1 MKGGVQVSAIIPCW
15 HCKETIIRAV
25 ESIFQ
30 QSWRPAEVILVDD
43 ASMDGTL
50 EFLKRLPTAYPDG
63 WLKVFASQRNGG
75 PGAARNIGWENAT
88 QPYIAF
94 LDADDSWH
102 QEKTELQLKWM
113 LAHPE
118 IDFSGSLSERFPENE
133 LSMPTIKA
141 LSSLEIHVPAMLI
154 ANRLHTRSVM
164 LKRDINLRFSENDT
178 KNPYKA
184 AEDFLLWLELLTSGY
199 RGSQIAPPLAYFHN
213 DEFGA
218 GYSGALWP
226 HEKRE
231 LNALRTLASKGKIG
245 RLCFGLAS
253 FWSLLKFLRRAIRVR
268 LRK

>member
-1 MKGGVQVSAIIPCW
+1 MKEEVQVSAIIPCW
-15 HCKETIIRAV
+15 NCKDTITRAV
-25 ESIFQ
+25 DSIFQ

-50 EFLKRLPTAYPDG
+50 EFLRRLPTSYPDG
-63 WLKVFASQRNGG
+63 WLKVFASQRNSG

-102 QEKTELQLKWM
+102 KEKTELQLKLM
-113 LAHPE
+113 LDHPE
-118 IDFSGSLSERFPENE
+118 IDFSGSLSARFPKDNI
-133 LSMPTIKA
+133 STPTIRA

-164 LKRDINLRFSENDT
+164 LKRRVNLRFSEGDAENH
-178 KNPYKA
+178 YKD
-184 AEDFLLWLELLTSGY
+184 AEDFLLWLELLTSGF
-199 RGSQIAPPLAYFHN
+199 RGFQITPPLAYYYN
-213 DEFGA
+213 DEFGS
-218 GYSGALWP
+218 GYSGALWQ

-231 LNALRTLASKGKIG
+231 LSALRNLASKGKIG
-245 RLCFGLAS
+245 RLSFGLAS
-253 FWSLLKFLRRAIRVR
+253 FWSLLKFLRRVVLVM

>member
-1 MKGGVQVSAIIPCW
+1 MKKGGQVSVIIPCW
-15 HCKETIIRAV
+15 RCKDTIIRAV

-63 WLKVFASQRNGG
+63 WLKVVASQRNGG
-75 PGAARNIGWENAT
+75 PGAARNIGWENAN

-113 LAHPE
+113 LDHPE
-118 IDFSGSLSERFPENE
+118 IDFSGSLSERFPKND
-133 LSMPTIKA
+133 LSIPTIKA
-141 LSSLEIHVPAMLI
+141 LSSIEIHVPAMLI

-164 LKRDINLRFSENDT
+164 LKRDVNLRFSENNST
-178 KNPYKA
+178 SSYNA
-184 AEDFLLWLELLTSGY
+184 AEDFLLWLELLSGGY
-199 RGSQIAPPLAYFHN
+199 RGSQISPPLAYFHN
-213 DEFGA
+213 DEFGS
-218 GYSGALWP
+218 GYSGALWT

-231 LNALRTLASKGKIG
+231 LNALWVLGSTGKIG
-245 RLCFGLAS
+245 RLAFGLAS
-253 FWSLLKFLRRAIRVR
+253 IWSLLKFLRRAVLVR

>member
-1 MKGGVQVSAIIPCW
+1 VKGEVQVSAIIPCW
-15 HCKETIIRAV
+15 RCKDTIIRAV
-25 ESIFQ
+25 DSIFQ
-30 QSWRPAEVILVDD
+30 QSSRPAEVILVDD

-50 EFLKRLPTAYPDG
+50 EFLKRLQTAYPDG

-75 PGAARNIGWENAT
+75 PGAARNIGWNNAT

-102 QEKTELQLKWM
+102 QQKTELQLKWM
-113 LAHPE
+113 LDHPE
-118 IDFSGSLSERFPENE
+118 IDFSGSFSTRYPKKNLSV
-133 LSMPTIKA
+133 PTIKA
-141 LSSLEIHVPAMLI
+141 LSSKEIHVNAMLI

-164 LKRDINLRFSENDT
+164 LKRNIDLRFSENDA

-199 RGSQIAPPLAYFHN
+199 KGSQIAPPLAYFHN
-213 DEFGA
+213 EEFGS
-218 GYSGALWP
+218 GYSGDLWA

-231 LNALRTLASKGKIG
+231 LNALSTLKSSKKIG
-245 RLCFGLAS
+245 RLSFVLAS
-253 FWSLLKFLRRAIRVR
+253 LWSLLKFLRRVVLVL